1 MLFVYSHFLIFY
13 EEIFIHKKGK
23 SKALT
28 ANLALSQSSFKFWVC
43 INNSSFFLMY
53 KISML
58 YQGVLQLNA
67 LPCDYLDLNY
77 MNSVIPHKPIGL
89 QHCYY
94 FDIIFSLKQLL
105 NILLISLPTYFW
117 TSDCFRQFLLH
128 YNNVTQNFR
137 RNRVTPQSCTRYCI

>member
-1 MLFVYSHFLIFY
+1 MNRDNFMLRIFICFSFQSSLAFRWEKINKNNPMVFVYSHFLIFY

-58 YQGVLQLNA
+58 Y
-67 LPCDYLDLNY
+67 
-77 MNSVIPHKPIGL
+77 
-89 QHCYY
+89 
-94 FDIIFSLKQLL
+94 
-105 NILLISLPTYFW
+105 
-117 TSDCFRQFLLH
+117 
-128 YNNVTQNFR
+128 
-137 RNRVTPQSCTRYCI
+137 